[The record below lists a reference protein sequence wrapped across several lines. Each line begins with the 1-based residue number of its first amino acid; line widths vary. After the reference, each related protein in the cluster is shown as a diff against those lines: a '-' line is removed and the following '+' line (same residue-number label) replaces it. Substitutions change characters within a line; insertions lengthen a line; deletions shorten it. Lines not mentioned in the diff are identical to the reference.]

1 MMLMI
6 WDGRQTFSVENTGN
20 ASKKYKLTHFPA
32 GTALTVNAVRSFIGL
47 QRLRTSTHPHC
58 RQPNSPPSDPS
69 HSSTLPPRSLS
80 SPTHLPSAPDHPKP
94 SLPSSLP
101 QLSPPK
107 GLDAATFSLYSGF
120 IEIAAPS
127 ESLHVTY
134 IGLAASLKD
143 KQVVDNSDV
152 FFGEKIPALL
162 DSQGNVQRSPTNY
175 MFVAADVPTLLWR
188 LTFGTPISR
197 SQQPWSF

>member
-1 MMLMI
+1 MLMI

-69 HSSTLPPRSLS
+69 HSSTLPPRPDTFALRPRS
-80 SPTHLPSAPDHPKP
+80 SQTVIAIF
-94 SLPSSLP
+94 
-101 QLSPPK
+101 SPPK
-107 GLDAATFSLYSGF
+107 GLDAATFPLYSGF

-134 IGLAASLKD
+134 IGLAASLMD
-143 KQVVDNSDV
+143 KQVVG
-152 FFGEKIPALL
+152 FLWGE
-162 DSQGNVQRSPTNY
+162 DSG
-175 MFVAADVPTLLWR
+175 FA
-188 LTFGTPISR
+188 
-197 SQQPWSF
+197 